1 MLQVLS
7 AIIPIFG
14 VIVAGFITGK
24 IRFLDA
30 SAAKILNR
38 FIFYIT
44 LPAMLF
50 YTTATAK
57 PEDILRYDFA
67 LIFLIGSL
75 LTVVIGLLAGK
86 FFFRKTDKKELILH
100 TLSVT
105 LGNTGYMGIP
115 MLISLFGGM
124 GGIAAVIGTIT
135 VNMPLTAIGVCGLQY
150 YCNKGTDK
158 SWYAPF
164 IDIFKMPFVFAS
176 FIGMFCALLE
186 IKIPQVILQS
196 ADLLGSP
203 TMGAALFAVG
213 LSLADLKL
221 HKNTMIEVAWISLIK
236 LLVSPL
242 LVLLVCPLFPDIDP
256 LWKSCAII
264 LAATPLAS
272 TVCVISANYDCYTA
286 ETSSTVFIS
295 TLLSAL
301 TLPLFI
307 HLLA

>member
-1 MLQVLS
+1 MLEIIS
-7 AIIPIFG
+7 AIIPIFS
-14 VIVAGFITGK
+14 VIVAGFITGRL
-24 IRFLDA
+24 RFLDG
-30 SAAKILNR
+30 SAATTLNR

-44 LPAMLF
+44 LPALLF

-75 LTVVIGLLAGK
+75 LTVAIGVLGAK
-86 FFFRKTDKKELILH
+86 IFFKKSDSKEVILH

-115 MLISLFGGM
+115 MLISLFGSM
-124 GGIAAVIGTIT
+124 GGVAAVIGTIT
-135 VNMPLTAIGVCGLQY
+135 VNMPLTAIGICALQFF
-150 YCNKGTDK
+150 CNKGTGK
-158 SWYAPF
+158 GWYVPF
-164 IDIFKMPFVFAS
+164 LDIVKMPFVFAS
-176 FIGMFCALLE
+176 FIGMCCALLE
-186 IKIPQVILQS
+186 VEIPKTLLQT

-221 HKNTMIEVAWISLIK
+221 HKSTMIEVAWISFIK
-236 LLVSPL
+236 LLISPL
-242 LVLLVCPLFPDIDP
+242 LVLLVCPLFPEIDL
-256 LWKSCAII
+256 LWKSCAVI

-272 TVCVISANYDCYTA
+272 TVCVISANFDCYTA

-307 HLLA
+307 HLLS